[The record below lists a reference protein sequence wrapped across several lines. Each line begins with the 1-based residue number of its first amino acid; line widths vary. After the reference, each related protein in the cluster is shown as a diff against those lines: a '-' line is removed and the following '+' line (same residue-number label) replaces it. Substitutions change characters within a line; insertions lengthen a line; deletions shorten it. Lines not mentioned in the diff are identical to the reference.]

1 MPGGR
6 RLDRAATRRA
16 MRLGFP
22 EGVAYAAMVGF
33 AEMYFVPDALR
44 LGAGPVTVA
53 LAVGLP
59 LAVGGVGAAL
69 GLRMLARW
77 RQRRSLVVVGAI
89 AQALVLLGLGIAE
102 LLERGSPALLVV
114 SACAYHFFAQL
125 VNAPWSSWY
134 GDLVPVRIRGRYF
147 SLRTRAMHLAT
158 FSALLVAGGLLVA
171 GPPLGGDGFAFP
183 LLYGLAALARL
194 TSASLIAAAP
204 DFAPDEAEPVP
215 AASIVPSLRRTG
227 DRLALGAGLIF
238 FTVYLAAPFF
248 TPYMLEQLR
257 LDYMQF
263 TLATAASVAG
273 KVFSLQRWGRSVD
286 QYGAVSVYRLAIVLL
301 AIAPVPWLVV
311 EGFAGVLVAQVFG
324 GFAWAAHEV
333 AFFTLL
339 LESTSS
345 QERAR
350 AYAMQSATSG
360 AGQLGGSLIGG
371 ALLAVL
377 VDPRAVFAV
386 STGARLLAV
395 VAIGVLVAGALQS
408 ARLGRRRLL
417 LRVIGLRPNS
427 GVIHRPMPTPP
438 PDD

>member
-1 MPGGR
+1 
-6 RLDRAATRRA
+6 

-22 EGVAYAAMVGF
+22 EGVAYAAMVGLS
-33 AEMYFVPDALR
+33 EMYFVPDALR

-53 LAVGLP
+53 LTVGLP

-69 GLRMLARW
+69 GLRMLVRW
-77 RQRRSLVVVGAI
+77 RQRRSLVVIGAI
-89 AQALVLLGLGIAE
+89 AQAFVLLALGIAE
-102 LLERGSPALLVV
+102 VLQRGSPALLVV

-134 GDLVPVRIRGRYF
+134 GDLVPDRIRGRYF
-147 SLRTRAMHLAT
+147 SLRTRAMHAAT
-158 FSALLVAGGLLVA
+158 FAALLAAGGLLVA
-171 GPPLGGDGFAFP
+171 GPPLSGVNGFAFP

-194 TSASLIAAAP
+194 ASAALIGAAP
-204 DFAPDEAEPVP
+204 ELPFDPADPTP
-215 AASIVPSLRRTG
+215 AASIVPELRRTG
-227 DRLALGAGLIF
+227 DRLALGAGLIY

-248 TPYMLEQLR
+248 TPYMLEELR

-273 KVFSLQRWGRSVD
+273 KVFSLRRWGRSVD

-301 AIAPVPWLVV
+301 ALSPVPWLVV
-311 EGFAGVLVAQVFG
+311 KGFVGVVVAQIFG

-345 QERAR
+345 RERAR
-350 AYAMQSATSG
+350 AYALQSATTG
-360 AGQLGGSLIGG
+360 GGQLVGSLAGG

-377 VDPRAVFAV
+377 VDPRAVFAA

-395 VAIGVLVAGALQS
+395 VAVGLLVAAALRH

-417 LRVIGLRPNS
+417 LRVIGLRP
-427 GVIHRPMPTPP
+427 GGGLIHRPMPTPP
-438 PDD
+438 PD

>member
-1 MPGGR
+1 
-6 RLDRAATRRA
+6 

-44 LGAGPVTVA
+44 LGAGPVIVA

-77 RQRRSLVVVGAI
+77 RRRRTLVVAGAI
-89 AQALVLLGLGIAE
+89 AQAFVLASLAVAE
-102 LLERGSPALLVV
+102 LLQRGTPALLVV

-134 GDLVPVRIRGRYF
+134 GDLVPQRIRGRYF

-158 FSALLVAGGLLVA
+158 FAALLCAGGLLVA
-171 GPPLGGDGFAFP
+171 GPPLGGPQAHAFP

-194 TSASLIAAAP
+194 TSAALIAAAP
-204 DFAPDEAEPVP
+204 DLSPDPAEPSPV
-215 AASIVPSLRRTG
+215 ASIVPSLSRTD

-248 TPYMLEQLR
+248 TPYMLEQLQ

-301 AIAPVPWLVV
+301 ALAPVPWLVV
-311 EGFAGVLVAQVFG
+311 EGFTGVLVAQVFG

-339 LESTSS
+339 LDSTSS
-345 QERAR
+345 RERAR
-350 AYAMQSATSG
+350 AYALQSATTG
-360 AGQLGGSLIGG
+360 GGQLAGSLAGG

-377 VDPRAVFAV
+377 IDPRALFAA
-386 STGARLLAV
+386 STGARLAAV
-395 VAIGVLVAGALQS
+395 VVVGLLVAAALRH

-417 LRVIGLRPNS
+417 LRVIGLRPGG

-438 PDD
+438 PD